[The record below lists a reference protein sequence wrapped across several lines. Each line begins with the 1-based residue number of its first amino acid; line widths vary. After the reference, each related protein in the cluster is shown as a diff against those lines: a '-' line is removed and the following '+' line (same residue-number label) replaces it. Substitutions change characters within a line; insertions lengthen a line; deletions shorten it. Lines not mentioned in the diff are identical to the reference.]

1 MQFYRKYKYNDE
13 DILYKNVED
22 SYNEKK
28 KVLNDK
34 EMICNKPSLFIV

>member
-28 KVLNDK
+28 VLNDK